1 MIPKSKTMTKKKPHL
16 TTTAFID
23 STKTALR
30 NWPITWIVLVVGLI
44 MTITATLY
52 MKSSVEIN
60 AHVEFNSNCNEIKN
74 KIINR
79 LDDHA
84 RILLSGA
91 ALFNATETLLVMDMP
106 NTLAGRDTPWR
117 VPTIPSSVVR
127 RDMPW
132 HVPTTCLFH
141 RPSSYSPWHFSPYY
155 LIT

>member
-1 MIPKSKTMTKKKPHL
+1 MTKKNPHL
-16 TTTAFID
+16 TTTALLD
-23 STKTALR
+23 STNAALR

-91 ALFNATETLLVMDMP
+91 ALFNATETV
-106 NTLAGRDTPWR
+106 TREEWR
-117 VPTIPSSVVR
+117 VFNKTQRVEQQLPGIQGIGFSLLIPPAELSRHIQKIRREGFPQYKLRPDGVR
-127 RDMPW
+127 EI
-132 HVPTTCLFH
+132 
-141 RPSSYSPWHFSPYY
+141 Y
-155 LIT
+155 